1 MAVNFKQHLGALLFT
16 GIVAFSAPAMADYD
30 RGMAALQSGDYR
42 VAIMEFTDSAQT
54 GHAASQQ
61 KLGDIYRLGQGT
73 TPDLVQAIKW
83 LTLAYLNGMR
93 ETLPALEM
101 LRDSVSE
108 SELVEG
114 EQLALQW
121 LEDANRVMFA
131 DDDTSS
137 LYEQN

>member
-1 MAVNFKQHLGALLFT
+1 MTVKLKQHLGALLVT
-16 GIVAFSAPAMADYD
+16 GMLAFSLPASADYD
-30 RGMAALQSGDYR
+30 RGMAALQSGNYR
-42 VAIMEFTDSAQT
+42 VAIMEFSDAAQT

-73 TPDLVQAIKW
+73 TPNLVEAIKW

-108 SELVEG
+108 AELVEG
-114 EQLALQW
+114 EQLALKW
-121 LEDANRVMFA
+121 LEDANRIMFA
-131 DDDTSS
+131 DDDTTS

>member
-1 MAVNFKQHLGALLFT
+1 MSVNFKQHLGALLFT
-16 GIVAFSAPAMADYD
+16 GVMAFSVSASADYD

-42 VAIMEFTDSAQT
+42 VAIMEFTDAAQT

>member
-30 RGMAALQSGDYR
+30 RGMAALQSGNYR
-42 VAIMEFTDSAQT
+42 VAIMEFTDAAQT

>member
-1 MAVNFKQHLGALLFT
+1 MSVNFKQHLGALLFT
-16 GIVAFSAPAMADYD
+16 GVMAFSVSASADYD

-42 VAIMEFTDSAQT
+42 VAIMEFSDAAQT
-54 GHAASQQ
+54 GHAGAQQ

-108 SELVEG
+108 AELVEG

>member
-42 VAIMEFTDSAQT
+42 VAIMEFTDAAQT

>member
-1 MAVNFKQHLGALLFT
+1 M
-16 GIVAFSAPAMADYD
+16 AFSVSASADYD

-42 VAIMEFTDSAQT
+42 VAIMEFTDAAQT